1 MMRTS
6 SLSLAALATAGAL
19 VFGCSSPSSTGS
31 TSSASNTPVNG
42 KCAGGTSQTTIVSKL
57 AFARQKEGVTA
68 GFDVDG
74 FVSDGN
80 QAPDQETNSC
90 SQMDFEDAD
99 GTQGIDNQLARL
111 MPLLDTI
118 TAADVNLIIKGAI
131 ENGQLLTAITL
142 SGIDNFENDPCVEV
156 LFQPGLGSPTL
167 GTDGELDPSQTFE
180 VDKTGPTTQAVGAI
194 KNGYLEIGP
203 FDLNLLVVVF
213 AEKFNLHIQRARVRA
228 KLDPLEGGRI
238 VGSIGGG
245 VKIQDLVDIIA
256 EFDLNS
262 GEREAGA
269 NFIKGLGDLDY
280 DPATKS
286 CKTMSV
292 GVTMSG
298 RRAFIVPAA
307 EKPDAGLDAGPA
319 DAGASDAEANPD
331 APKSADET
339 KWETIVKPIAERTC
353 GNCHSVSAPGRI
365 DLRKYST
372 WVANK
377 STIRQRVLVQQ
388 DMPPSTI
395 SFSAQDRSA
404 IASWVGN

>member
-1 MMRTS
+1 MLRS
-6 SLSLAALATAGAL
+6 STFSMTALALAGA
-19 VFGCSSPSSTGS
+19 VAFGCSSPSSTANQRVGE
-31 TSSASNTPVNG
+31 TCVGG
-42 KCAGGTSQTTIVSKL
+42 KSQTTIISKL
-57 AFARQKEGVTA
+57 AFARQKDGVTA

-74 FVSDGN
+74 YVSDGF
-80 QAPDQETNSC
+80 QSTDQETNSC
-90 SQMDFEDAD
+90 GQMDFEDAN

-142 SGIDNFENDPCVEV
+142 SGVDSLENDPCVEV

-167 GTDGELDPSQTFE
+167 GTDGDLDPSQTFE
-180 VDKTGPTTQAVGAI
+180 IDPTGPTTHAVGAI
-194 KNGYLEIGP
+194 KNGYFEVGP
-203 FDLNLLVVVF
+203 FDLDLLVVVF
-213 AEKFNLHIQRARVRA
+213 AEKFELHIQKARVRL
-228 KLDPLEGGRI
+228 KLDQTENGRV

-245 VKIQDLVDIIA
+245 VKIQDLLDIIA

-269 NFIKGLGDLDY
+269 NFVKGLGDLDY

-307 EKPDAGLDAGPA
+307 ERPDAGPDSGAV
-319 DAGASDAEANPD
+319 DAGASDAAVDPD

-339 KWETIVKPIAERTC
+339 KWDNLVKPIADRSC
-353 GNCHSVSAPGRI
+353 GTCHSVSAPGRI

-388 DMPPSTI
+388 DMPPANIT
-395 SFSAQDRSA
+395 FTAQERSA
-404 IASWVGN
+404 IASWIGN

>member
-1 MMRTS
+1 MLRS
-6 SLSLAALATAGAL
+6 STFSMTALALAGA
-19 VFGCSSPSSTGS
+19 VAFGCSSPSSTANQRVGE
-31 TSSASNTPVNG
+31 TCVGG
-42 KCAGGTSQTTIVSKL
+42 KSQTTIVSKL
-57 AFARQKEGVTA
+57 AFARQKDGVTA

-74 FVSDGN
+74 YVSDGF
-80 QAPDQETNSC
+80 QSTDQETNSC
-90 SQMDFEDAD
+90 GQMDFEDAN

-142 SGIDNFENDPCVEV
+142 SGVDSLENDPCVEV

-167 GTDGELDPSQTFE
+167 GTDGDLDPSQTFE
-180 VDKTGPTTQAVGAI
+180 IDPTGPTTHAVGAI
-194 KNGYLEIGP
+194 KNGYFEVGP
-203 FDLNLLVVVF
+203 FDLDLLVVVF
-213 AEKFNLHIQRARVRA
+213 AEKFELHIQKARVRL
-228 KLDPLEGGRI
+228 KLDQTENGRV

-245 VKIQDLVDIIA
+245 VKIQDLLDIIA

-269 NFIKGLGDLDY
+269 NFVKGLGDLDY

-307 EKPDAGLDAGPA
+307 ERPDAGPDSGAV
-319 DAGASDAEANPD
+319 DAGASDAAVDPD

-339 KWETIVKPIAERTC
+339 KWDNLVKPIADRSC
-353 GNCHSVSAPGRI
+353 GTCHSVSAPGRI

-388 DMPPSTI
+388 DMPPANIT
-395 SFSAQDRSA
+395 FTAQERSA
-404 IASWVGN
+404 IASWIGN

>member
-1 MMRTS
+1 MLRTS
-6 SLSLAALATAGAL
+6 TFSLGALALAGAL
-19 VFGCSSPSSTGS
+19 VFGCSSPSSTANQRVGE
-31 TSSASNTPVNG
+31 TCV
-42 KCAGGTSQTTIVSKL
+42 GGTSQTTIVSKL
-57 AFARQKEGVTA
+57 AFARHKDGVTA

-74 FVSDGN
+74 YVSDGN
-80 QAPDQETNSC
+80 QSTDQETNSC
-90 SQMDFEDAD
+90 GQMDFEDAD

-111 MPLLDTI
+111 MPLLDTV

-142 SGIDNFENDPCVEV
+142 SGVDSLENDPCVEV
-156 LFQPGLGSPTL
+156 LFEPGLGSPTL
-167 GTDGELDPSQTFE
+167 GSDGDLDPSQTFE
-180 VDKTGPTTQAVGAI
+180 IDTTGPTTHAVGAI
-194 KNGYLEIGP
+194 KNGYFEVGP
-203 FDLNLLVVVF
+203 FDLDLLVVVF
-213 AEKFNLHIQRARVRA
+213 AEKFKLHIHQARVRV
-228 KLDPLEGGRI
+228 KLDQTEHGRM

-245 VKIQDLVDIIA
+245 VRIQDLVDIIA

-262 GEREAGA
+262 GERDAAA

-280 DPATKS
+280 DPATKA

-307 EKPDAGLDAGPA
+307 ERPDAGPDSGASDG
-319 DAGASDAEANPD
+319 GASDAAVDPD

-339 KWETIVKPIAERTC
+339 KWDNLVKPIAERNC
-353 GNCHSVSAPGRI
+353 GTCHSVSAPGRI

-377 STIRQRVLVQQ
+377 STIKQRVLVQQ
-388 DMPPSTI
+388 DMPPATI

-404 IASWVGN
+404 IASWIGN